1 MLRLL
6 IDENFNQRILR
17 GLRLRVPSLDYVV
30 VQETDMQ
37 GLQDA
42 PLLQEAAVLQRVLVT
57 HDLKTVPRHAYARVA
72 TGELMPGIIAV
83 PDDLP
88 IGRRLSNCTLW
99 WDALWSVNWK
109 IRCCTFRCERCTTA
123 VALPG
128 PSPQGTSET
137 LPSPILRRMSST
149 SQRRAAPRAR
159 GDRQRRRAAGVAA

>member
-17 GLRLRVPSLDYVV
+17 GLRLRLPSLDYVV

-42 PLLQEAAVLQRVLVT
+42 SLLQEAAVLQRVLVT

-72 TGELMPGIIAV
+72 AGEPMPGIIAV

-88 IGRRLSNCTLW
+88 IGQAIEQLHIVVECSGEHELENQVLY
-99 WDALWSVNWK
+99 
-109 IRCCTFRCERCTTA
+109 
-123 VALPG
+123 LP
-128 PSPQGTSET
+128 
-137 LPSPILRRMSST
+137 L
-149 SQRRAAPRAR
+149 
-159 GDRQRRRAAGVAA
+159 

>member
-72 TGELMPGIIAV
+72 AKVFTPHVRSAPAQPEIAV
-83 PDDLP
+83 RLP
-88 IGRRLSNCTLW
+88 
-99 WDALWSVNWK
+99 
-109 IRCCTFRCERCTTA
+109 
-123 VALPG
+123 P
-128 PSPQGTSET
+128 
-137 LPSPILRRMSST
+137 
-149 SQRRAAPRAR
+149 RAA
-159 GDRQRRRAAGVAA
+159 QQVFF

>member
-37 GLQDA
+37 GLQDV

-72 TGELMPGIIAV
+72 AGELMPGIMAV

-88 IGRRLSNCTLW
+88 IGQAIEQLHILVEC
-99 WDALWSVNWK
+99 SV
-109 IRCCTFRCERCTTA
+109 ERELENQ
-123 VALPG
+123 VLYLP
-128 PSPQGTSET
+128 
-137 LPSPILRRMSST
+137 L
-149 SQRRAAPRAR
+149 
-159 GDRQRRRAAGVAA
+159 